1 MPDIAAQTLALPGLV
16 WVVAI
21 TLVAGIVYGFAGFG
35 AALVFMPVASV
46 FVPVEVA
53 VAAFSV
59 SALASLVTVVPRA
72 WAQADRPATLW
83 MIGCA
88 TLTAPLGI
96 WVLRTTDVAT
106 LRWGLLI
113 VVAVTLLALM
123 TGWRYSTRPGRMTRA
138 GVGLG
143 TGFLGGATG
152 LLGPIVILFQLSGG
166 DTVARSRANTLVF
179 LTVTSLLLL
188 PFMAL
193 QGILS
198 PEAVALGLVL
208 LVPYG
213 LGARIG
219 QGLFDPARE
228 TLYRNC
234 AYCIIAAAI
243 VLGLPLW
250 D

>member
-1 MPDIAAQTLALPGLV
+1 MPDILAQTLAMPGLG
-16 WVVAI
+16 WIVAI
-21 TLVAGIVYGFAGFG
+21 TFVAGIVYGFAGFG
-35 AALVFMPVASV
+35 AALVFMPVTTA

-72 WAQADRPATLW
+72 WTQADRPATLL

-96 WVLRTTDVAT
+96 WVLRSTDVT
-106 LRWGLLI
+106 VMRWVLLA
-113 VVAVTLLALM
+113 VVTVTLLALM
-123 TGWRYSTRPGRMTRA
+123 TGWRYAAVPGRKARA
-138 GVGLG
+138 GVGLA

-152 LLGPIVILFQLSGG
+152 LLGPIAILFQLSGA
-166 DTVARSRANTLVF
+166 DSVSRSRANTLVF
-179 LTVTSLLLL
+179 LTITSLLLL

-193 QGILS
+193 QGILG
-198 PEAVALGLVL
+198 PAAVALGLL
-208 LVPYG
+208 LLIPYG
-213 LGARIG
+213 LGARAG
-219 QGLFDPARE
+219 QAMFNPAQE
-228 TLYRNC
+228 KLYRLC

-243 VLGLPLW
+243 LLGLPLW